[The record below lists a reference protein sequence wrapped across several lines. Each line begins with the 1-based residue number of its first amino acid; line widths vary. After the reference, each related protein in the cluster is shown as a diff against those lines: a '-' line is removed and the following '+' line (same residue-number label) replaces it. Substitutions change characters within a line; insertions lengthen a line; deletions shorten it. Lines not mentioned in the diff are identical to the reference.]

1 MKEVR
6 IKMKPCPGRL
16 IFAAMSLAGSLATIS
31 HAQKEA
37 ADPPVSRSADSQP
50 LFSFAADGKLL
61 CSPDKQGNRIPDFSR
76 SGYMGGGVS
85 LPDVPVCEVL
95 EPGKGDADDTLRIQ
109 AAIDKVS
116 SRAPDKS
123 GIRGA
128 LLLKRGLYR
137 VSGSLKIAASGV
149 VVRGEGQKA
158 DGTTLLATGK
168 QNRTL
173 ITVGGKTAIK
183 EVKDSRRKITDSY
196 VPWGVASFSIESTG
210 GFSVG
215 NPVIIFRPSTAEWIH
230 DIGMD
235 RIEISKDKDTKQWTA
250 GGYDL
255 RFERIVTA
263 IQGKRITLDAA
274 VVNAMDEKYG
284 GGSIYRITESGRLTQ
299 VGLENLRLVSEY
311 QKGKENE
318 DEEHAWTGV
327 ALDHVA
333 NAWVRNISTL
343 HFSHAVS
350 LGGSAKFVT
359 VQDCACLKPVSRIE
373 GGRRYSFSLNGQ
385 FCLVQRCYTDHARHA
400 EVTGAKVCGPNVF
413 LDCLNE
419 NTHSDTGPHHRWA
432 VGILW
437 DNLKG
442 GPFNAQDGGNWG
454 SGHGWRGALQVFWNC
469 ETSSICVQKPPTAQ
483 NYAVGCIGK
492 IDVGRFKDREPGI
505 YESHGKPVKP
515 RSLYLKQ
522 LEDRLGGQA
531 VKNVTTEAQR
541 TGTIYDILKKEL
553 AEK

>member
-1 MKEVR
+1 MPS
-6 IKMKPCPGRL
+6 KMNILRTAV
-16 IFAAMSLAGSLATIS
+16 IM
-31 HAQKEA
+31 
-37 ADPPVSRSADSQP
+37 VSMFVVPHVARSADSES
-50 LFSFAADGKLL
+50 LLSFGADGKLL
-61 CSPDKQGNRIPDFSR
+61 CLPDKQGNRIPDFSR

-85 LPDVPVCEVL
+85 LPDFPVREVL

-116 SRAPDKS
+116 LRAPDKS

-137 VSGSLKIAASGV
+137 VSGSLKVTASGV
-149 VVRGEGQKA
+149 VIRGEGQKY
-158 DGTTLLATGK
+158 DGTILLATGK

-183 EVKDSRRKITDSY
+183 EIKESRRRITDSY
-196 VPWGVASFSIESTG
+196 VPWGATSFSIESAKG
-210 GFSVG
+210 LSVG
-215 NPVIIFRPSTAEWIH
+215 DPIIIYRPSTAEWIH

-235 RIEISKDKDTKQWTA
+235 RINSGGKDTKQWTA

-263 IQGKRITLDAA
+263 IKGNRITLDAP

-284 GGSIYRITESGRLTQ
+284 GGYIYRFTESGRLTQ
-299 VGLENLRLVSEY
+299 VGIEGLRLVSEY
-311 QKGKENE
+311 QNGKENE

-327 ALDHVA
+327 ALAHVA
-333 NAWVRNISTL
+333 NAWVRKISTL

-359 VQDCACLKPVSRIE
+359 VQDCAYLKPVSLIK
-373 GGRRYSFSLNGQ
+373 GGRRYPYSINGQ

-400 EVTGAKVCGPNVF
+400 QATGSKVCGPNVF

-454 SGHGWRGALQVFWNC
+454 SGHGWRGAQQVFWNC

-483 NYAVGCIGK
+483 NYAIGCIGK
-492 IDVGRFKDREPGI
+492 IDLGRFKDREPGI

-541 TGTIYDILKKEL
+541 AGNIYDILKQDL
-553 AEK
+553 AE